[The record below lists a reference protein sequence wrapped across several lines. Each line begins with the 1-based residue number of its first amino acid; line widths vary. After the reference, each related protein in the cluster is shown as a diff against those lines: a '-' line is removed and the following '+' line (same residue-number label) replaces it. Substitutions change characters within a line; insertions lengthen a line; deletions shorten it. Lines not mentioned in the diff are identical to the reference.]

1 MVLLEAKPMNLT
13 TAQKQLNHALKNLD
27 RVANYLEGAGL
38 TAQSDNV
45 DGAADRIQDV
55 LDTLESL

>member
-1 MVLLEAKPMNLT
+1 MRRAISDQPWT
-13 TAQKQLNHALKNLD
+13 FDPPSRALKNLD
-27 RVANYLEGAGL
+27 SVADYLEDAGL

>member
-1 MVLLEAKPMNLT
+1 MNLT
-13 TAQKQLNHALKNLD
+13 TARKELNHALKNLD